1 MLISELKVEF
11 LASIELI
18 PTTQWNSLMQGSA
31 NSVNPFTRHQYLS
44 ALEKSRCVCTKSGWT
59 PMHLS
64 VLYKGKR
71 IAVMPL
77 YNKTHSYGEYVFDW
91 AWAEAYERNHIE
103 YYPKLLSAIPFTPVT
118 GNRMGIDVSL
128 SGKATADVITFIFQ
142 SLNQEVTRGEYSG
155 WHCLFM
161 PKTQHNCISNTQRSL
176 LPISTSIQ
184 SPLET
189 SLGLEQATPPLKRT
203 GTQFHWQN
211 HDYRDFADFL
221 STMSSRKRKNIIKER
236 AKAINQGYT
245 FRFIEGELVTDA
257 QWQAFYY
264 CYQITY
270 AKRSGHYGYLNL
282 EFFKLLGK
290 TMAEQVLLLVVEK
303 PITLADNTS
312 SLINESDTSQ
322 IVAAAI
328 YFKSDTHLYGRYWGA
343 LESADVLHFEACY
356 YQGIEYCIK
365 HGLDTFDAGAQGE
378 HKIARG
384 FEPVVTY
391 SNHEIAHPAFREA
404 IEGFVQQESEQN
416 RRYMIEAAK
425 LLPFKDKG
433 K

>member
-1 MLISELKVEF
+1 MFISELKVEF
-11 LASIELI
+11 LPSIALI
-18 PTTQWNSLMQGSA
+18 PATQWNTLMQGSA

-44 ALEKSRCVCTKSGWT
+44 ALERSQCVCTLRGWT

-64 VLYKGKR
+64 VLCKGKR

-118 GNRMGIDVSL
+118 GNRMGIDISL
-128 SGKATADVITFIFQ
+128 SDKATDDVITFISQ
-142 SLNQEVTRGEYSG
+142 CLSQEMTRGEYSG

-161 PKTQHNCISNTQRSL
+161 PKAQHKRISNTQRTLS
-176 LPISTSIQ
+176 PTSI
-184 SPLET
+184 SRKIPVEAG
-189 SLGLEQATPPLKRT
+189 LGLEQGLKPLKRT

-211 HDYRDFADFL
+211 HDYLDFDDFL
-221 STMSSRKRKNIIKER
+221 SAMSSRKRKNIIKER
-236 AKAINQGYT
+236 AKAKNQGYT
-245 FRFIEGELVTDA
+245 FRFIAGELVTDA
-257 QWQAFYY
+257 QWQVFYY
-264 CYQITY
+264 CYQVTY

-282 EFFKLLGK
+282 AFFKLLGK
-290 TMAEQVLLLVVEK
+290 TMAEQVQLLVVEK
-303 PITLADNTS
+303 TITSAD
-312 SLINESDTSQ
+312 DTTPFVSEPDTGD
-322 IVAAAI
+322 IVAAAL

-343 LESADVLHFEACY
+343 LEAADVLHFEACY

-384 FEPVVTY
+384 FEPVETY

-404 IEGFVQQESEQN
+404 IEGYVQQESEQN
-416 RRYMIEAAK
+416 SRYMVEAAK
-425 LLPFKDKG
+425 LLPFKDKA